1 MVIRLDEPEQACRP
15 DASIQVTTG
24 TKIRG
29 MWRRN
34 ILHSL
39 YRACLAVA
47 LLAAAACSPTVDLTQ
62 ALQVQDVSTGW
73 VDAGPSEGQN
83 KLVPFVRFKLKNSS
97 DQKLPVLQVNAVF
110 RPANDEKEWGTRF
123 QSVTGSEGL
132 SAGATTAELTVRSDH
147 GVTGTDPKPDL
158 LKNSHF
164 VDARVQLY
172 AKYGSLSWVR
182 IAEYPVTRQLIN

>member
-1 MVIRLDEPEQACRP
+1 MWPRDFS
-15 DASIQVTTG
+15 SI
-24 TKIRG
+24 
-29 MWRRN
+29 
-34 ILHSL
+34 L
-39 YRACLAVA
+39 YRTCIAVA
-47 LLAAAACSPTVDLTQ
+47 LFAATACGPTVDLSK

-73 VDAGPSEGQN
+73 LDAGLSDAGQN
-83 KLVPFVRFKLKNSS
+83 KLVPVVRFKLKNAS
-97 DQKLPVLQVNAVF
+97 DQTLPVLQVNAVF
-110 RPANDEKEWGTRF
+110 RPANEEKEWGTRF

-132 SAGATTAELTVRSDH
+132 SAGATTDMLTVRSDH

-182 IAEYPVTRQLIN
+182 IYETPVTRQLINN

>member
-1 MVIRLDEPEQACRP
+1 
-15 DASIQVTTG
+15 
-24 TKIRG
+24 

-34 ILHSL
+34 ILNILH
-39 YRACLAVA
+39 RACVAAA
-47 LLAAAACSPTVDLTQ
+47 LLAAACGPTVDLTS
-62 ALQVQDVSTGW
+62 ALKVQDVSTGW
-73 VDAGPSEGQN
+73 VDAGPSEGLN

-132 SAGATTAELTVRSDH
+132 SAGATTAELMVKSDH
-147 GVTGTDPKPDL
+147 GVTGSDPQPDL

-182 IAEYPVTRQLIN
+182 IAELPVTRQLIN

>member
-1 MVIRLDEPEQACRP
+1 MWPRSFS
-15 DASIQVTTG
+15 SI
-24 TKIRG
+24 
-29 MWRRN
+29 
-34 ILHSL
+34 L
-39 YRACLAVA
+39 YRSAIVVA
-47 LLAAAACSPTVDLTQ
+47 LLAATACAPTVDL
-62 ALQVQDVSTGW
+62 AKSLEVQDVSTGW
-73 VDAGPSEGQN
+73 LDAGLSDTGEN
-83 KLVPFVRFKLKNSS
+83 KLVPFVRFKLKNAS

-110 RPANDEKEWGTRF
+110 RPVNEEKEWGTRF

-132 SAGATTAELTVRSDH
+132 SAGATTEVLTVRSDH

-182 IAEYPVTRQLIN
+182 IYETPVTRQLLNN

>member
-1 MVIRLDEPEQACRP
+1 MRP
-15 DASIQVTTG
+15 RNFSSILCQTC
-24 TKIRG
+24 I
-29 MWRRN
+29 
-34 ILHSL
+34 
-39 YRACLAVA
+39 
-47 LLAAAACSPTVDLTQ
+47 AAALFAATACGPTVDLSKS
-62 ALQVQDVSTGW
+62 LEVQDVSTGW
-73 VDAGPSEGQN
+73 LDAGPSDAGQN
-83 KLVPFVRFKLKNSS
+83 KLVPVVRFKLKNAS

-110 RPANDEKEWGTRF
+110 RPVNEEKEWGTRF

-132 SAGATTAELTVRSDH
+132 SAGATTEMLTVRSDH

-182 IAEYPVTRQLIN
+182 IYETPVTRQLINN